1 MTKNEIVNL
10 TFSNKRLVISSDTY
24 NWIVKYGSAKLN
36 RKQFEKSSEHWYFT
50 DLEMMF
56 DHINTLMLK
65 YNLKSL
71 DYGDVIHAIHKSQY
85 FIANLA
91 RMLEEKGM
99 ENGWNIA

>member
-1 MTKNEIVNL
+1 MNNRILFDKVIDK
-10 TFSNKRLVISSDTY
+10 KRLVVTYDLY
-24 NWIVKYGSAKLN
+24 NWIVKFGSAKLN

-99 ENGWNIA
+99 ENGWNIP